1 MVSKIEKEDLVSIIM
16 PTYNCADFIGET
28 IESVLAQDYKNW
40 ELIVVDD
47 CSTDDTENI
56 VEKYRYNEER
66 IKYHRLEKNSGAA
79 IARNT
84 AIDLANGRYIAFL
97 DSDDL
102 WVSTKL
108 STQIYFMKDNNYYF
122 TCTKYNKIDEKSKS
136 LNRIIKVKN
145 KSDYNGVLKTCPG
158 NSTVIYDSEKL
169 GKFKIDNIKKR
180 NDYVMW
186 LQVIKKARYLYGI
199 DEVLG
204 SHRIRRNAI
213 SSKKISLVKY
223 HWIVYRNIE
232 KLSVLK
238 TIYLIFYWII
248 FTAMRLR

>member
-1 MVSKIEKEDLVSIIM
+1 MVSKIEKENLVSIIM

-40 ELIVVDD
+40 ELIIIDD
-47 CSTDDTENI
+47 CSTDDTKNI

-108 STQIYFMKDNNYYF
+108 STQIHFMKDNNYYF
-122 TCTKYNKIDEKSKS
+122 TCTKYNKIDEEGKS
-136 LNRIIKVKN
+136 LNRIIKVN
-145 KSDYNGVLKTCPG
+145 DKSDYNGLLKTCPG
-158 NSTVIYDSEKL
+158 NSTVIYDSEVL
-169 GKFKIDNIKKR
+169 GKFKITNIKKR

-186 LQVIKKARYLYGI
+186 LQVIKKAQYIYGV

-204 SHRIRRNAI
+204 SHRIRKNAI
-213 SSKKISLVKY
+213 SSKKTTLVKY
-223 HWIVYRNIE
+223 HWKVYRKVEN
-232 KLSVLK
+232 LSIIK
-238 TIYLIFYWII
+238 SIYLVIYWII
-248 FTAMRLR
+248 VTIFKLR